1 MKLGNVPKIYA
12 SWWSSP
18 KGHKMTFSSIAVLSL
33 SQVWARPE
41 NRTLSNLSQP
51 LSYHSRGNSTSN
63 VFQEF
68 QITSVLHPHHTFLT
82 NSNNGFY
89 HSLGHNLHVY
99 VKCAVDLSILGEWS
113 ELYLW
118 SSGQISDVWWNE
130 WQHSQGLNLKSFI
143 GNQFLINLFTKI
155 AYLHLAHV
163 LLT

>member
-1 MKLGNVPKIYA
+1 MFQKYMPVGGLHQRGTKWPSPALLYFLFHKCEQGPKTE
-12 SWWSSP
+12 
-18 KGHKMTFSSIAVLSL
+18 H
-33 SQVWARPE
+33 
-41 NRTLSNLSQP
+41 SNLSQP
-51 LSYHSRGNSTSN
+51 LSYHSWGNSTSN

-82 NSNNGFY
+82 NSNNGFH